1 MCMYFRRLKCLHQK
15 WWAIEKAKSY
25 LQITT
30 NQLNALGKVYT
41 LGGLFP
47 HLLSGVGYILAKHL
61 MGLLL
66 IPREKMKEVILR
78 TIYPAPRSLEL
89 RTPYNKSYGPSCMV
103 RLVFQT

>member
-1 MCMYFRRLKCLHQK
+1 MYFRRLKCLCQE

-30 NQLNALGKVYT
+30 HQLNALGKVYT
-41 LGGLFP
+41 LRGLFP
-47 HLLSGVGYILAKHL
+47 HLLSGFDNMLAKHL

-89 RTPYNKSYGPSCMV
+89 RTPYNKCYGPSCMA
-103 RLVFQT
+103 RLVFQTQ